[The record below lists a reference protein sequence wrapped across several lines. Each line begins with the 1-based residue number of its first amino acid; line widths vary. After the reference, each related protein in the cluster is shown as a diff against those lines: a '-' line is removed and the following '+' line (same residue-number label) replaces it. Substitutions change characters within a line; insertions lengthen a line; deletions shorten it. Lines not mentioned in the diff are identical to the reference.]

1 MSHQIPTP
9 EDDMAT
15 RLWEIL
21 LREEFVK
28 VRVGSQGSGCRIW
41 GAVWSQVAPLCAG
54 MAWGLSSDP
63 QGRWGRALCV
73 LLGSG
78 WVGAEQSPLDE
89 DHASQDSVAQHQE
102 EDLEQPVALL
112 LQLLGQDLKEGDTWK
127 KQFMQKLCTF
137 STFIGYLN
145 C

>member
-28 VRVGSQGSGCRIW
+28 VRVGPQGSGCRMW
-41 GAVWSQVAPLCAG
+41 GVVWSQAALLCAG
-54 MAWGLSSDP
+54 MAWGLSSTP
-63 QGRWGRALCV
+63 QGRRGGALCI
-73 LLGSG
+73 LWGSG
-78 WVGAEQSPLDE
+78 WVGAELSPLDE

-102 EDLEQPVALL
+102 EDLEQPVTLL
-112 LQLLGQDLKEGDTWK
+112 LQLLGQDLEEGDEEEGATR
-127 KQFMQKLCTF
+127 QALQ
-137 STFIGYLN
+137 
-145 C
+145 